1 MKVDELSWTV
11 RDLRDAHETDLLLGV
26 EPRVVVLLIRERNAW
41 NSTWVKHYLKNAT
54 MYTDVD
60 SAKAGAER
68 QRQRG
73 NVFSI
78 REVPAILLRGERS
91 AVALTDAHPD
101 NPFGAFTATSRVQ
114 DTPFGRYVTG
124 IYPGVS
130 VYDAVQTFG
139 HDSGFWTGPRP
150 NVHSLRTGK
159 LDTAV
164 QLRRIPKTLYAAT
177 SFGQGSNYYLGWKQ
191 QDSRHV
197 SKAARQL
204 AKQWQDM
211 LASAELGASPSRDDL
226 VRHRDDV
233 LQAFPHSAWKSLKAA
248 AIAQAQQ
255 DFDRASTEWEELS
268 DLASTIEEETW
279 DAEVELEEAR
289 RDRLQPAD
297 TSRGVREQRERVER
311 AVERLEHLRLSA
323 QQGEAAADAAWKRR
337 SAAHGVLRSA
347 MVVR

>member
-1 MKVDELSWTV
+1 MKVEELSWTV
-11 RDLRDAHETDLLLGV
+11 REVSDAHETDLLLSV
-26 EPRVVVLLIRERNAW
+26 EQGVVVLLIRERNAW

-54 MYTDVD
+54 MYTNVD

-91 AVALTDAHPD
+91 SVALTDAHPD
-101 NPFGAFTATSRVQ
+101 NPFGAYTATSRVR
-114 DTPFGRYVTG
+114 DTRFGRYVTG
-124 IYPGVS
+124 LYPGVS
-130 VYDAVQTFG
+130 VYDSVQSFR

-150 NVHSLRTGK
+150 NVHSLRTGR
-159 LDTAV
+159 LDAAA

-191 QDSRHV
+191 EDSRQV

-204 AKQWQDM
+204 ARQWQGM
-211 LASAELGASPSRDDL
+211 LASAELGPSPTRDDL

-233 LQAFPHSAWKSLKAA
+233 LQALPHSAWKSVRASALAE
-248 AIAQAQQ
+248 AQR
-255 DFDRASTEWEELS
+255 DFDRANTEWEELS
-268 DLASTIEEETW
+268 DLTSTIEEETW
-279 DAEVELEEAR
+279 EVEVELEEAR
-289 RDRLQPAD
+289 RDRLRPAD

-311 AVERLEHLRLSA
+311 AVERFGHLRVSA
-323 QQGEAAADAAWKRR
+323 QQAEVAADAAWKRR
-337 SAAHGVLRSA
+337 TAAHDVLRSA